1 VIRRGPKAIEIYN
14 ECMRNDQDIEWAAM
28 CALQQPPGTART
40 DRAYQQTAFADFA
53 GWPPGLRKAAL
64 QVAKEAGINT
74 NGKVYEGTLG
84 RYDDPA
90 AWVGS
95 IDDISASCKAKGM
108 DIDGVVKIRGNQ
120 RPKGEQKK
128 IALSEEIIKEKVG
141 DELKKP
147 EVRSRVKAGKL
158 KIGELREAV
167 VDRHSPG

>member
-1 VIRRGPKAIEIYN
+1 
-14 ECMRNDQDIEWAAM
+14 MRNDQDIEWAAM
-28 CALQQPPGTART
+28 CALQQPPGSARS
-40 DRAYQQTAFADFA
+40 DRAYQQTAFADFSK
-53 GWPPGLRKAAL
+53 WPPGLRNAAL

-74 NGKVYEGTLG
+74 SGKVYEGALG

-120 RPKGEQKK
+120 KPKERPDKPF
-128 IALSEEIIKEKVG
+128 LSEEIVKEKV
-141 DELKKP
+141 DAELKKP

-158 KIGELREAV
+158 KVAEIREQV
-167 VDRHSPG
+167 KDKHTPGSSVSSDALA